1 VVIYVITA
9 IESNTMKNILFFTTL
24 LASVV
29 AAGQQYELPVQAP
42 REQLIRH
49 TFFSLSY
56 SEGYELPSWAA
67 YQLTPDQAKAT
78 GTCREK
84 YTEDRMVTTG
94 TSSTKDYRDAG
105 FIMAQLV
112 PCEDMFISPGAVEE
126 SFLMSNVVPQKPA
139 FNKFIWKTNEKLV
152 REWAKEGNTLYIVA
166 GPVLADAPFGSFGP
180 NKVSIPTRY
189 YKAVLDVHG
198 ERAIGFLF
206 RNNVAS
212 GTPKS
217 FAISVDEL
225 EKITGL
231 DFYPSLPDDLEQAV
245 ESSSDFSKWNF
256 KALEQ

>member
-1 VVIYVITA
+1 
-9 IESNTMKNILFFTTL
+9 MKNILFIFASL
-24 LASVV
+24 LSAYAS
-29 AAGQQYELPVQAP
+29 AQTYELPVQAS
-42 REQLIRH
+42 REQLVKH
-49 TFFSLSY
+49 TLFRLSY

-67 YQLTPDQAKAT
+67 WQLTPDQARAT
-78 GTCREK
+78 GTFREK
-84 YTEDRMVTTG
+84 YDEDPMVATG

-112 PCEDMFISPGAVEE
+112 PVEDMFISPQAVTE
-126 SFLMSNVVPQKPA
+126 SFLMSNIVPQKPA
-139 FNKFIWKTNEKLV
+139 FNKYIWKTNAKLI
-152 REWAKEGNTLYIVA
+152 REWAKEGNTLYIVS

-189 YKAVLDVHG
+189 YKAVLDVNG

-217 FAISVDEL
+217 FAVSVDDL

-231 DFYPSLPDDLEQAV
+231 DFFPSLPDNLEQKV
-245 ESSSDFSKWNF
+245 EGSSDFSKWNF
-256 KALEQ
+256 KVLEQ